1 MSRKDRI
8 DDIKNE
14 LKALSGGDMT
24 SWTSPDLPE
33 HVAEQFW
40 KDVLAFETA
49 PTTTNFQQLTRAGVP
64 LPPPD
69 DVADPDMHSVL
80 WGVINGLAAVRV
92 FLQWT
97 DHLSDRQLYEALW
110 KDVLHDEIAD
120 LPATSPGAW
129 HVDMSGGDPESGAY
143 WKYYADEEHRKA
155 FLEQEPGFDM
165 PPHQQ
170 PPYDRDRHL
179 PAPPDQTDGDTRH

>member
-64 LPPPD
+64 FSLPKLIMPLVACTILSIAGQSRRGPD
-69 DVADPDMHSVL
+69 CP
-80 WGVINGLAAVRV
+80 
-92 FLQWT
+92 
-97 DHLSDRQLYEALW
+97 
-110 KDVLHDEIAD
+110 
-120 LPATSPGAW
+120 
-129 HVDMSGGDPESGAY
+129 
-143 WKYYADEEHRKA
+143 
-155 FLEQEPGFDM
+155 
-165 PPHQQ
+165 
-170 PPYDRDRHL
+170 
-179 PAPPDQTDGDTRH
+179 